1 MTLVALDADAKPP
14 AMTVELALSGRRY
27 LENRDT
33 AAVLEGSRDAQAR
46 WTERWTFGLFDDS
59 DTPWRVVSGGTAELG
74 HSA

>member
-1 MTLVALDADAKPP
+1 
-14 AMTVELALSGRRY
+14 MTVELALSGRRY